1 MYVCVVRIQYI
12 IIVVLIQRRKEG
24 ILCIFV
30 FKSVPSMFSSEQSL
44 SLWYLEKWC
53 KEVSL
58 FIFAL
63 QKCALNDTCLILWL
77 AQWAPPTAIAGL
89 KDAESSMHAPHSM
102 PPSTYMRSTCSAW
115 RPLFSH
121 TSMQNAIGICEV
133 HSLKS
138 QCYRTKYIHSVH
150 RTIKKSDPVCL
161 FLETFLDHLT
171 LAKVLYLLCSRLG
184 WGSRCSIEP

>member
-1 MYVCVVRIQYI
+1 MPKAACM
-12 IIVVLIQRRKEG
+12 LP
-24 ILCIFV
+24 L
-30 FKSVPSMFSSEQSL
+30 
-44 SLWYLEKWC
+44 
-53 KEVSL
+53 
-58 FIFAL
+58 
-63 QKCALNDTCLILWL
+63 
-77 AQWAPPTAIAGL
+77 
-89 KDAESSMHAPHSM
+89 PHSM

-121 TSMQNAIGICEV
+121 PGMRNAIGICEV

-184 WGSRCSIEP
+184 WGSRCSSYRALDLGKVSHLNGVGGKLKGVCTSSRGLLHVYSCLRMTWVEACGGIEVGWWGAWAWHEYLG